1 MDKKKLDE
9 IEAAADRIGRLA
21 QLLRADSPV
30 MRTRMDKII
39 EDARMVVELTA
50 SLKSED

>member
-9 IEAAADRIGRLA
+9 IEEAADRIMRLA
-21 QLLRADSPV
+21 QLLKATSPI
-30 MRTRMDKII
+30 MRTRMDKIF
-39 EDARMVVELTA
+39 EDARMVAELTA